1 MNRILFGRTVAV
13 SALTLSS
20 LALATLAVTSVV
32 GAAGSNTSQVSLAAM
47 AVRPLSGVKVLGRG
61 FDGPAAVAL
70 GGTRVWVANLNSVT
84 ELSAS

>member
-1 MNRILFGRTVAV
+1 
-13 SALTLSS
+13 
-20 LALATLAVTSVV
+20 
-32 GAAGSNTSQVSLAAM
+32 M